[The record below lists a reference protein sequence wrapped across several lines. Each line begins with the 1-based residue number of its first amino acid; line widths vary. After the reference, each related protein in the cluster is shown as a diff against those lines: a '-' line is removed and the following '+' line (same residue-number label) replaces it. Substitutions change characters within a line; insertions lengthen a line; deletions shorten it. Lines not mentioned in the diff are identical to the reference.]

1 MGLSGSRRRR
11 LESGRQASEG
21 VIDIACVP
29 AVAATIL
36 DVEPEE
42 AELEEEDK
50 TTRGV
55 CWFAG
60 SAGSE
65 DVEPGPASGTFE
77 EFGSFAR
84 TLARDVTRVRS
95 CLGATRNSSTCE
107 ASRWEAIVT
116 NER

>member
-1 MGLSGSRRRR
+1 M
-11 LESGRQASEG
+11 
-21 VIDIACVP
+21 
-29 AVAATIL
+29 
-36 DVEPEE
+36 EPEE

-65 DVEPGPASGTFE
+65 DEEPGPASGTFE